1 MADWDRAVL
10 DAYTD
15 LLKKLRA
22 EPTLLLVSCA
32 ATFPAASVA
41 AMLSSLCP
49 SAVIHGTSSC
59 KGCITSD
66 GHHTFGLLGIV
77 DHDGR
82 YAVGLSKGATSA
94 ATAGPAYHRVLGGSI
109 AARATGAATGV
120 GCLLGGVGG
129 GRLGPVWVSLHGER
143 QNISRLETT
152 LCSFLWYWNAC
163 LQVIRAISS

>member
-1 MADWDRAVL
+1 MATA
-10 DAYTD
+10 A
-15 LLKKLRA
+15 
-22 EPTLLLVSCA
+22 A
-32 ATFPAASVA
+32 ATPAARA
-41 AMLSSLCP
+41 GESS
-49 SAVIHGTSSC
+49 AQATA
-59 KGCITSD
+59 T
-66 GHHTFGLLGIV
+66 
-77 DHDGR
+77 
-82 YAVGLSKGATSA
+82 TSA